1 MSAKLKKKSVEVV
14 TMTKKDM
21 ELLVRLNKYTTEY
34 CALEREKEAYYIAN
48 VRDISRSVIQSLYL
62 QQAYI
67 DTKIKQII
75 CIVRRLNRNQVD
87 FDNEIATMLFNQYD
101 SNIRRG
107 LSPLL

>member
-1 MSAKLKKKSVEVV
+1 MTEKKA
-14 TMTKKDM
+14 M
-21 ELLVRLNKYTTEY
+21 ELQIRLGQYTTEY
-34 CALEREKEAYYIAN
+34 LSLEREKEAYYIAN

-101 SNIRRG
+101 SYIRRG